1 MDLAEQHQLCSEDP
15 EAFWG
20 KAGLLID
27 WSQPPTQA
35 APDPA
40 AGGGWYPGGR
50 LNTCYNALD
59 RHVKAGHGD
68 RPAVVFES
76 GITGASQI
84 LRYADLRAKVQEC
97 AAVLQRL
104 GVQAGDRVLVFMPTI
119 PEVIVGMLA
128 CARIGAIHSV
138 VFGGFAAPELAARID
153 DAEPKV
159 LLTASCGLEPG
170 RLIDYMQLVN
180 DALALV
186 AHPVSAVLVKQ
197 RPEQNATLVAGRDY
211 DWDQELTSHAGAQVP
226 CVDRSSTDRSTSST
240 PPARLAA
247 PKASSAT
254 TAGTPLPSP
263 GRWPI
268 SSTSEPAT
276 SGGPPPTSGG
286 SWAIPT
292 SSTHRCS
299 SAPRLSSTK
308 ASQSAHQ
315 TLASGGASARSTMS
329 AACSLPHRHPRPQTR
344 RRDRATRPRL
354 SPLQP
359 PVPLRCRR
367 THRPETAS
375 WARRTLKVPVVDNWW
390 QTETGWPIT
399 VTAPAEDADA
409 AGPTAGGQP
418 SPGYQVAVLDTS
430 GERLPAGQE
439 GSICLRLPLPPGAA
453 TAIWSDQERYA
464 SEYLSTFAGYY
475 LTGDG
480 GFLDADGRVHVLGR
494 TDDVI
499 NVAGHRLSTG
509 ALEAIVAAHP
519 AVAECAVIGKADPL
533 KGQTPQAIVVLKD
546 GHETEADAVAREIV
560 DLVRAEFG
568 AVAALR
574 QVQVA
579 SALPKTRSGKLLRR
593 TMRDLAEGRPAVIPG
608 TIEDPSVV
616 ESLRTELESAQE
628 PVER

>member
-226 CVDRSSTDRSTSST
+226 CVDRSSTDPLYILYTSGT
-240 PPARLAA
+240 TGRPKGIVRDNGGHAVALAWSMANIFNIRAGDVWWAASDVGWVVGHSYIVYA
-247 PKASSAT
+247 PLLVGAT
-254 TAGTPLPSP
+254 TVLYEGKPVGTPDA
-263 GRWPI
+263 GIWWRI
-268 SSTSEPAT
+268 CEK
-276 SGGPPPTSGG
+276 
-286 SWAIPT
+286 
-292 SSTHRCS
+292 HDV
-299 SAPRLSSTK
+299 
-308 ASQSAHQ
+308 
-315 TLASGGASARSTMS
+315 
-329 AACSLPHRHPRPQTR
+329 
-344 RRDRATRPRL
+344 RDR
-354 SPLQP
+354 
-359 PVPLRCRR
+359 
-367 THRPETAS
+367 
-375 WARRTLKVPVVDNWW
+375 
-390 QTETGWPIT
+390 
-399 VTAPAEDADA
+399 
-409 AGPTAGGQP
+409 
-418 SPGYQVAVLDTS
+418 
-430 GERLPAGQE
+430 
-439 GSICLRLPLPPGAA
+439 
-453 TAIWSDQERYA
+453 
-464 SEYLSTFAGYY
+464 
-475 LTGDG
+475 
-480 GFLDADGRVHVLGR
+480 
-494 TDDVI
+494 
-499 NVAGHRLSTG
+499 
-509 ALEAIVAAHP
+509 
-519 AVAECAVIGKADPL
+519 
-533 KGQTPQAIVVLKD
+533 
-546 GHETEADAVAREIV
+546 
-560 DLVRAEFG
+560 
-568 AVAALR
+568 
-574 QVQVA
+574 
-579 SALPKTRSGKLLRR
+579 
-593 TMRDLAEGRPAVIPG
+593 
-608 TIEDPSVV
+608 SV
-616 ESLRTELESAQE
+616 S
-628 PVER
+628 